1 MGPFFPESNIFMH
14 PSWIHRSKIEYSYLE
29 LRLFFVESTLKKFLK
44 SAFKKQNT
52 KQQHASTPPSSRPLR
67 FLWTTLSIMFTAV
80 SPPCAGGQ
88 WWVTLVAKYVFDLG
102 NQHNNGP
109 HQDQIFD
116 NPSSLCLT
124 LWLNPPKICSSWG
137 RADAPS
143 RLFTKGVGL
152 SLHFFVFFHRPIYS
166 VYGLPFTVR
175 HNATTITLPSFLF
188 FFPFPTLRPQAN
200 YSGAVSVLS

>member
-1 MGPFFPESNIFMH
+1 MPAESILQCDGVYN
-14 PSWIHRSKIEYSYLE
+14 LDGG
-29 LRLFFVESTLKKFLK
+29 FL
-44 SAFKKQNT
+44 SLVQGCY
-52 KQQHASTPPSSRPLR
+52 PLI
-67 FLWTTLSIMFTAV
+67 IM
-80 SPPCAGGQ
+80 CR
-88 WWVTLVAKYVFDLG
+88 WWQMSCSGRETRADQG